1 MSLDDFFDMEK
12 LKDFPKQDY
21 EWDVTEG
28 GQMNA
33 KDMETLIYVFGKEN
47 VIVFDEVHKMTGTV
61 TRVVT
66 MKSFGFV
73 TGEDK
78 QDYFFHRTD
87 FNGFYDDLVVDL
99 EKKQVIKVT
108 FEPASTDKGLRAR
121 NVTRVDGG
129 APLD

>member
-1 MSLDDFFDMEK
+1 
-12 LKDFPKQDY
+12 
-21 EWDVTEG
+21 
-28 GQMNA
+28 
-33 KDMETLIYVFGKEN
+33 
-47 VIVFDEVHKMTGTV
+47 
-61 TRVVT
+61 

-121 NVTRVDGG
+121 NVTRIDGG
-129 APLD
+129 VITDNPPSA